1 MEHKNWRVLQED
13 IHFSAKI
20 RGMEMTFSST
30 WGLFSP
36 REIDKG
42 SAMLLETLEV
52 SPQTNSFDL
61 GCGYGAIGIPLAKMT
76 PHGRVLMAD
85 TNVVAIEYA
94 KKNIAANHVL
104 NAEAILSNGFSAVT
118 DRSFDLIVS
127 NIPAKVGN
135 ELLTIF
141 LHDAKEH
148 LAIGGSFTIVT
159 IAGLREYMKRNINEV
174 FGNYKKVKQGK
185 TYTVARAERM
195 AG

>member
-1 MEHKNWRVLQED
+1 MEQKDWHELKKD
-13 IHFSAKI
+13 IHFSATL
-20 RGMEMTFSST
+20 RGMDVAFTST

-36 REIDKG
+36 REIDEG

-52 SPQTNSFDL
+52 SPHANSFDL

-76 PHGRVLMAD
+76 PQGRVLMAD

-94 KKNIAANHVL
+94 KKNITANHVV
-104 NAEAILSNGFSAVT
+104 NAEAILSNGFSAVKNT
-118 DRSFDLIVS
+118 SFDLIVS

-148 LAIGGSFTIVT
+148 LAIGGSFTLVT
-159 IAGLREYMKRNINEV
+159 IAGLREYMKRRMTDI
-174 FGNYKKVKQGK
+174 FGNYTKIKQGK
-185 TYTVARAERM
+185 SYTVARAER
-195 AG
+195 AA